1 MKILL
6 IEDDFLLCESL
17 RFHFEKKGISLTA
30 CNDGLSGY
38 TTAVNHSFDLII
50 LDRMLPDM
58 DGLAILKNLRNR
70 QISTPVIFLTAL
82 DSLEDKVTGLDCGAD
97 DYMVKPFEF
106 DELLARIRTLLRR
119 IQPKSIPDFT
129 YDRLSYDYVNHQLS
143 WDSQTVLLSK
153 REAEVFEALIS
164 NPGNTVS
171 RDHLISCVWGID
183 SEIESGNL
191 DNYIYFL
198 RKHLS
203 MINSEM
209 TIQTVHG
216 IGFKL
221 CKKE

>member
-6 IEDDFLLCESL
+6 IEDDFLLCQSL
-17 RFHFEKKGISLTA
+17 QFHFEKKGIALTA

-38 TTAVNHSFDLII
+38 TTAVNNSFDMII

-82 DSLEDKVTGLDCGAD
+82 DSLEDKVTGLNCGAD

-119 IQPKSIPDFT
+119 IQPKSTQDFT
-129 YDRLSYDYVNHQLS
+129 FDRLSYDYINHQLS

-164 NPGNTVS
+164 NLGNTVS
-171 RDHLISCVWGID
+171 RDQLISKVWGID
-183 SEIESGNL
+183 SDIENGNL

-198 RKHLS
+198 RKHLA

-209 TIQTVHG
+209 SIQTVHG
-216 IGFKL
+216 VGFKL

>member
-6 IEDDFLLCESL
+6 IEDDFLLCQSL
-17 RFHFEKKGISLTA
+17 QFHFEKKGIALTA

-38 TTAVNHSFDLII
+38 TTAVNNSFDLII

-82 DSLEDKVTGLDCGAD
+82 DSLEDKVTGLNCGAD

-119 IQPKSIPDFT
+119 IQPKSTQNFT
-129 YDRLSYDYVNHQLS
+129 FDRLSYDYINHQLS
-143 WDSQTVLLSK
+143 WGSQTVLLSK

-164 NPGNTVS
+164 NLGNTVS
-171 RDHLISCVWGID
+171 RDQLISKVWGID
-183 SEIESGNL
+183 SDIENGNL

-198 RKHLS
+198 RKHLA

-209 TIQTVHG
+209 SIQTVHG
-216 IGFKL
+216 VGFKL

>member
-6 IEDDFLLCESL
+6 IEDDFLLCQSL
-17 RFHFEKKGISLTA
+17 QFHFEKRGILLTA

-38 TTAVNHSFDLII
+38 TTAINNSFDLII

-58 DGLAILKNLRNR
+58 DGMAILKNLRNR

-82 DSLEDKVTGLDCGAD
+82 DSLEDKVTGLNSGAD

-106 DELLARIRTLLRR
+106 EELMARIRTLLRR
-119 IQPKSIPDFT
+119 IHPEPAPDFT
-129 YDRLSYDYVNHQLS
+129 YDRLHYDYINHQLS
-143 WDSQTVLLSK
+143 WDTQTVLLSK

-164 NPGNTVS
+164 NPENTIS
-171 RDHLISCVWGID
+171 RDQLISRVWGID
-183 SEIESGNL
+183 SEIENGNL

-198 RKHLS
+198 RKHLA
-203 MINSEM
+203 MIHSEI

>member
-6 IEDDFLLCESL
+6 IEDDFLLCQSL

-38 TTAVNHSFDLII
+38 TTAINHSFDLII

-119 IQPKSIPDFT
+119 IEPKSSPDFT
-129 YDRLSYDYVNHQLS
+129 YGELSYNYMNHQLS
-143 WDSQTVLLSK
+143 WNTQTVLLSK
-153 REAEVFEALIS
+153 REAAVFEVLIS
-164 NPGNTVS
+164 NPENTIS
-171 RDHLISCVWGID
+171 RDHLISKVWGID
-183 SEIESGNL
+183 SDIESGNL

-203 MINSEM
+203 MINSEI

-216 IGFKL
+216 VGFKL

>member
-6 IEDDFLLCESL
+6 VEDDFLLCESL

-119 IQPKSIPDFT
+119 IQPNSTPDFT
-129 YDRLSYDYVNHQLS
+129 YDRLSYDYVNHLLS

-164 NPGNTVS
+164 NPENTIS
-171 RDHLISCVWGID
+171 RDLLISKVWGID

>member
-6 IEDDFLLCESL
+6 IEDDFLLCQSL
-17 RFHFEKKGISLTA
+17 QFHFEKKGIALTA

-38 TTAVNHSFDLII
+38 TTAVNNSFDLII

-82 DSLEDKVTGLDCGAD
+82 DSLEDKVTGLNCGAD

-119 IQPKSIPDFT
+119 IQPKSTQDFT
-129 YDRLSYDYVNHQLS
+129 FDRLSYDYINHQLS

-164 NPGNTVS
+164 NLGNTVS
-171 RDHLISCVWGID
+171 RDQLISKVWGID
-183 SEIESGNL
+183 SDIENGNL

-198 RKHLS
+198 RKHLA

-209 TIQTVHG
+209 SIQTVHG
-216 IGFKL
+216 VGFKL